1 MQEMTTIDKA
11 FSLLAAESVDSMRR
25 LEQLRLT
32 DQPVSTLPRNV
43 IERMQYQF
51 STLAEYLNYLL
62 TDQPVDIADHAG

>member
-32 DQPVSTLPRNV
+32 NQPVSTLPRNV
-43 IERMQYQF
+43 IGRMQYQF
-51 STLAEYLNYLL
+51 STLAEYLDYLL
-62 TDQPVDIADHAG
+62 TDQPIDIADHAR